1 MSTKKKTKTAPA
13 SIVWFEIPADDLK
26 RARKFYSSL
35 FGWKITKFPAAVED
49 YWHVDTGGKDA
60 SPDGGMLKKKTPEH
74 TITNYVSVPSV
85 EKAAAKITKLG
96 GKVLMGKTAVPHM
109 GYFAICHDTE
119 KNMFAVWEVDK
130 KAK

>member
-1 MSTKKKTKTAPA
+1 MKKAGTEVLTVAGREVP
-13 SIVWFEIPADDLK
+13 
-26 RARKFYSSL
+26 
-35 FGWKITKFPAAVED
+35 
-49 YWHVDTGGKDA
+49 
-60 SPDGGMLKKKTPEH
+60 
-74 TITNYVSVPSV
+74 ITNAAKILFP
-85 EKAAAKITKLG
+85 AAKITKLG